1 MSQMNKGKP
10 IPKAGSGQPFKPGLS
25 PQGKAKAEIANQE
38 GKIARGLAQV
48 KKGGPDNSFMGA
60 MNVQSGTDG
69 VAKAQKALAAAKV
82 AKPTGPT
89 IGARTGTGSAPTQLG
104 AAKLNPQSAKLGP
117 QQLGAAKLKTQTAK
131 LGPQELGAAKL
142 KPQSASIGAQQL
154 GAAKLT
160 PFKTAGPS
168 NPMGRTGGKPGVNI
182 GNHKRG

>member
-25 PQGKAKAEIANQE
+25 PQGKAKAEIANQQ
-38 GKIARGLAQV
+38 GKIDRGLAQA
-48 KKGGPDNSFMGA
+48 KKGGADNTFMGA
-60 MNVQSGTDG
+60 MNVQSGMDG

-104 AAKLNPQSAKLGP
+104 AAKL
-117 QQLGAAKLKTQTAK
+117 KTQTAK

-142 KPQSASIGAQQL
+142 KPQSASLGAQQL

-160 PFKTAGPS
+160 PFKAAGPS
-168 NPMGRTGGKPGVNI
+168 NVMGRTGGKPGVNI
-182 GNHKRG
+182 GNNKRG